1 MIPAVHIARGFARR
15 SAKST
20 IITTPSNA
28 SKFSDSIDADRR
40 SGFDISISLVEFPC
54 REAGLPDGCEDL
66 SSTTT
71 LEMFYNFLHAL
82 DLFRRPVEDI
92 LQQGDPDCLISGAFF
107 SWTTS
112 VARSLGIPRVV
123 FYGTGFFPMCV
134 FRVLREQRPQDA
146 VASDSEE
153 FEVPGL
159 PDRVLEA
166 DGAGFGIVVN
176 TFLELEPAYASH
188 YRKLTGKAWHIGPVS
203 LISGV
208 TSPEIHHDCMKWLG
222 SRKQNSVVYVCFGSM
237 AIVQKPQMD
246 EIAAALEDIEQDF
259 IWVVQI
265 LSHAAVGGFVT
276 HCGWNSLMEGVAAG
290 VPMVTWPL
298 SAEQFFNEKLV
309 AEVLGMGVPVGAE
322 EWSKRT
328 DERAAIGREKIARA
342 VGRLMGGEE
351 GERMRRRARELGKVA
366 RRAVEEG
373 GSSYADFDSK
383 IVVLVDYDPA
393 AAPAKP
399 PSKTSAN
406 SAPIPTPGPVEEPTA
421 AAAKD
426 SKKHKDDEFSDSD
439 SEETAPSKSSQT
451 GASSQSAGSVTAKDA
466 PAQSN
471 ADPNEIA
478 NLTRKTEQVALG
490 SSAATPAETGR

>member
-1 MIPAVHIARGFARR
+1 MDPNSHKPLHIYFLPMMAPGHMIPAVHIARGFARCG
-15 SAKST
+15 AKST

-28 SKFSDSIDADRR
+28 SKFSETIEADRR
-40 SGFDISISLVEFPC
+40 NGSDISVSLVKFPC

-71 LEMFYNFLHAL
+71 LEMSHNFLHAL

-107 SWTTS
+107 SWSTA

-134 FRVLREQRPQDA
+134 FRLLREKRPQDA

-159 PDRVLEA
+159 PDRVMVSRKQLPHYLKLKATEDDPLLELIRKVLEA
-166 DGAGFGIVVN
+166 DEAGFGIVVN
-176 TFLELEPAYASH
+176 TFHELEPAYAAH
-188 YRKLTGKAWHIGPVS
+188 YLKHTGKAWHIGPVS
-203 LISGV
+203 LISGGNG
-208 TSPEIHHDCMKWLG
+208 PESHDCTKWLG
-222 SRKQNSVVYVCFGSM
+222 SRKPNSVVYVCFGSM
-237 AIVQKPQMD
+237 AIVQKPQTD
-246 EIAAALEDIEQDF
+246 QIAAALEDTGQDF
-259 IWVVQI
+259 VWVVGKEAEVDEKFEARTEGRGMVIRGWAPQVQI

-309 AEVLGMGVPVGAE
+309 VEVLGTGVPVGAE
-322 EWSKRT
+322 EWSKRM

-342 VGRLMGGEE
+342 VGRLMVGEE
-351 GERMRRRARELGKVA
+351 GERMRRRARELGEVA

-373 GSSYADFDSK
+373 GSSYADFDC
-383 IVVLVDYDPA
+383 LM
-393 AAPAKP
+393 
-399 PSKTSAN
+399 
-406 SAPIPTPGPVEEPTA
+406 EEIRM
-421 AAAKD
+421 
-426 SKKHKDDEFSDSD
+426 FR
-439 SEETAPSKSSQT
+439 
-451 GASSQSAGSVTAKDA
+451 ASSS
-466 PAQSN
+466 
-471 ADPNEIA
+471 
-478 NLTRKTEQVALG
+478 
-490 SSAATPAETGR
+490 